1 MKTPVEHTCTVIGG
15 SASLTACAGCSSDD
29 ASLYRMPARERYLK
43 DAEFHQL
50 VDMMRAMIHRVQF
63 SPSEI
68 REAALLACVIYEETQ
83 TRSVYTRAAERM
95 R

>member
-1 MKTPVEHTCTVIGG
+1 MKTPVEHTCTVLGG
-15 SASLTACAGCSSDD
+15 TTSLTVCAGCASND
-29 ASLYRMPARERYLK
+29 ARLYRMPARERYQK
-43 DAEFHQL
+43 DPEFHQL
-50 VDMMRAMIHRVQF
+50 VDMMQAMIHRAQF

-83 TRSVYTRAAERM
+83 ARSVYMRAAERM